1 MSNLSPEPELL
12 SLEDRDSYRRRLFGI
27 VKHINNVNETA
38 QLLAERIIE
47 TAKSPQD
54 LDFARRLVQRVR
66 SHDLSKFE
74 GIEWEA
80 LHRESDDELLQI
92 AIHQH
97 QQTNNHHPEYFVG
110 GIAQMNDLQL
120 AELVC
125 DWKSRSTEMGT
136 DLRTY
141 IRDRA
146 TARFNFS
153 TKSAVYK
160 KLKRFVDL
168 ILDDQFK

>member
-1 MSNLSPEPELL
+1 MSATSPEYQLL
-12 SLEDRDSYRRRLFGI
+12 SLEDRDNYRKRLFGI
-27 VKHINNVNETA
+27 IKHINNVNDTA

-80 LHRESDDELLQI
+80 LHRESGDDLLKI

-110 GIAQMNDLQL
+110 GITQMNDLQL

-141 IRDRA
+141 IKDQA
-146 TARFNFS
+146 TVRFNFS
-153 TKSAVYK
+153 VKSAVYK

-168 ILDDQFK
+168 LLDEQFK